1 MTGSNPTW
9 GKDSQVQLWNADF
22 GASKSQ
28 LQWAYRKARG
38 GMGKQREIWSFIR
51 SYWSERGWWAASYF
65 SIITSAFVGCCK
77 KKKKTKIIWWHLVK
91 NSLTKECSLLAEM
104 QHFCP
109 CVFVLCASLSILFLQ
124 VWKVKTLLLSE
135 FWSLSEKLWGIPS
148 VLVCEWFKNISSIAQ
163 DREHWRTVQAAGK
176 ERLLLISLP
185 GDIYLL
191 KELFC
196 FR

>member
-1 MTGSNPTW
+1 MGLQKSKGGGDGEAKRNLGAFVFHQELLEWTW
-9 GKDSQVQLWNADF
+9 LVG
-22 GASKSQ
+22 
-28 LQWAYRKARG
+28 
-38 GMGKQREIWSFIR
+38 
-51 SYWSERGWWAASYF
+51 
-65 SIITSAFVGCCK
+65 SIIFLNNNFSFCWMLQK
-77 KKKKTKIIWWHLVK
+77 KKPKIIWWHLVK

-163 DREHWRTVQAAGK
+163 DREHWRTLQAAGK